1 MLVVMVHRLFSV
13 FVLKRNHGMRILQR
27 WDDALGAYTVKASQA
42 SSLHLVLEATLG
54 TLDEHMHLLF
64 PALIRLFKVDAPVD
78 IRRAA
83 IKTLTRLIP
92 RVQVTGYISSLV
104 HHLKLVLDG
113 CNFSYEPS
121 INRKNDELRKDV
133 VDALCCLANA
143 LGGGGFHHFYP
154 ITSQV
159 IIEASTTASQKQL
172 VRSLEMAFSAPN
184 VPPEILATLL
194 NLAEFMEHDEKPLP
208 IDIRLL
214 GALADK
220 ALHYK
225 EMVFEGARTKKMDAN
240 LVAVVEDLIHINNQ
254 LHQHE
259 AAVGILTYAQQHLGV
274 QLKESWMRCLAA
286 LARWEELNN
295 LCKEYWTPAEP
306 SARLEMAPALMLHG
320 TWESGIRWQNM
331 CLDCMMAMKLL
342 VEMEAVVVHSLGQC
356 FWSGGG
362 SMMKL
367 VNVLREQGS
376 AWQQSLLHWSV
387 SPFSGVT
394 SSYFK
399 LDRQI
404 PAMTTLDLK
413 ARKSLFKF
421 CSSSKSASPDLVEC
435 RDLELAVPGTCHCDG
450 KGYAFLLKGH
460 EDLCQDECMIQW
472 ENPAHEASM
481 NRA

>member
-274 QLKESWMRCLAA
+274 QLKES
-286 LARWEELNN
+286 
-295 LCKEYWTPAEP
+295 
-306 SARLEMAPALMLHG
+306 
-320 TWESGIRWQNM
+320 
-331 CLDCMMAMKLL
+331 
-342 VEMEAVVVHSLGQC
+342 
-356 FWSGGG
+356 
-362 SMMKL
+362 
-367 VNVLREQGS
+367 
-376 AWQQSLLHWSV
+376 
-387 SPFSGVT
+387 
-394 SSYFK
+394 
-399 LDRQI
+399 
-404 PAMTTLDLK
+404 
-413 ARKSLFKF
+413 
-421 CSSSKSASPDLVEC
+421 
-435 RDLELAVPGTCHCDG
+435 
-450 KGYAFLLKGH
+450 
-460 EDLCQDECMIQW
+460 
-472 ENPAHEASM
+472 
-481 NRA
+481 